1 MFIREPPKVY
11 ITRTAGEN
19 CRRKALANGWDAT
32 VRSVTDDVSELGRT
46 VAIDPKIVQAG
57 RSAAIEFQS
66 AHVEIPESHTNE
78 RRSNTMSGIVE
89 VGEHQNGQQIEIQ
102 RGQTLRVTLPEVRT
116 AGVRWSLRT
125 SSQQILTPL
134 ADEIHQLVQ

>member
-1 MFIREPPKVY
+1 
-11 ITRTAGEN
+11 
-19 CRRKALANGWDAT
+19 
-32 VRSVTDDVSELGRT
+32 
-46 VAIDPKIVQAG
+46 
-57 RSAAIEFQS
+57 
-66 AHVEIPESHTNE
+66 
-78 RRSNTMSGIVE
+78 MSGIVE
-89 VGEHQNGQQIEIQ
+89 AGEHQNGQQIEIQ

>member
-1 MFIREPPKVY
+1 MM
-11 ITRTAGEN
+11 
-19 CRRKALANGWDAT
+19 
-32 VRSVTDDVSELGRT
+32 SSELGRT

-89 VGEHQNGQQIEIQ
+89 VGEHRNGQQIEIQ

>member
-1 MFIREPPKVY
+1 
-11 ITRTAGEN
+11 
-19 CRRKALANGWDAT
+19 
-32 VRSVTDDVSELGRT
+32 
-46 VAIDPKIVQAG
+46 
-57 RSAAIEFQS
+57 
-66 AHVEIPESHTNE
+66 
-78 RRSNTMSGIVE
+78 MSGIVE

-134 ADEIHQLVQ
+134 ADETAAGELDALTALVKTEMGGATDLRVPLEVSTGTGRSWAEAAH